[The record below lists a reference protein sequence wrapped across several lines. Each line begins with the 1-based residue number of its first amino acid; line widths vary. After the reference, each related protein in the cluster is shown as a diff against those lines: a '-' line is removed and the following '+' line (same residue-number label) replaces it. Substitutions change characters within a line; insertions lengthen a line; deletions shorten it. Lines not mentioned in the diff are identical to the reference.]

1 MHPEAPQ
8 ITHKCYTKIKS
19 PLHLIGKIMH
29 EHVLGLYGSCGGVER
44 RLPQL
49 R

>member
-8 ITHKCYTKIKS
+8 IAHKCYTKIKS
-19 PLHLIGKIMH
+19 PLNLIGKIMLDH
-29 EHVLGLYGSCGGVER
+29 ALGLYGSCGGVER
-44 RLPQL
+44 SLP